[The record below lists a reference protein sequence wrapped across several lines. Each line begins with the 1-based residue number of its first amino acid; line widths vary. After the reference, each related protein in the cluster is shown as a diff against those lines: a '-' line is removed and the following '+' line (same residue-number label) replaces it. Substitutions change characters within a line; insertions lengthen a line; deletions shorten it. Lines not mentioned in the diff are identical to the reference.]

1 MCLLGD
7 VQLGQCWP
15 QRPNLDI
22 LGVAVRFLFHSCDEN
37 FPQNSRDCMRGDVL
51 LELVVPKPR
60 GTGVSIVVR
69 SLG

>member
-15 QRPNLDI
+15 QRPNLDS
-22 LGVAVRFLFHSCDEN
+22 LGVTVRFLFHPCDEN
-37 FPQNSRDCMRGDVL
+37 SPQSSRDRTRGDVL